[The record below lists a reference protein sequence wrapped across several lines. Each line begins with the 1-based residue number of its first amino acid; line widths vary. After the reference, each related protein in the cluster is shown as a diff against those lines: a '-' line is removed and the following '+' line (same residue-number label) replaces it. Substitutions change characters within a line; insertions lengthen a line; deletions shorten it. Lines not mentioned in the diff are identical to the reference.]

1 MRLRRGGECGGK
13 KKIRNHSVALAH
25 IYCIVS
31 FFFFFSFLSFFF
43 LSFSFFFFFFPYNK
57 AFNRNNFCNTK
68 RKLIDA
74 DMYRDRYMLHG
85 KTDI

>member
-1 MRLRRGGECGGK
+1 MWGEEKDTKSFRCVSSY
-13 KKIRNHSVALAH
+13 ILYSFLLLLLFLSFFLF
-25 IYCIVS
+25 S
-31 FFFFFSFLSFFF
+31 FFFF
-43 LSFSFFFFFFPYNK
+43 FFFFFFPYNK